1 MGKDPKKPTLNVYLA
16 SSPGGHLTETL
27 SLVEAFEGC
36 DVSVITLD
44 FPNMKGITLEGIRK
58 IHRIKLLFDYSIKF
72 GLPLT
77 LLKSFFEI
85 FWIFLKKKPHIIF
98 STGSEIALPAF
109 LLGKFVFR
117 SKVVYIE
124 CFTRTQTL
132 SGTGKVVY
140 AFSDLFLVQWPELAA
155 KYEKASYQ
163 GRLI

>member
-1 MGKDPKKPTLNVYLA
+1 MNVYLV

-27 SLVEAFEGC
+27 GLVEALGGC
-36 DVSVITLD
+36 DVYVITLD
-44 FPNMKGITLEGIRK
+44 FPNMKDVALEGIRR
-58 IHRIKLLFDYSIKF
+58 IHRVKLLFGYSIKF

-85 FWIFLKKKPHIIF
+85 FWIFLKRRPHLIF

-109 LLGKFVFR
+109 LLGKFLFR
-117 SKVVYIE
+117 SKVIYME

-140 AFSDLFLVQWPELAA
+140 SFSDLFLVQWEELVK
-155 KYEKASYQ
+155 KYPKALYK

>member
-1 MGKDPKKPTLNVYLA
+1 MNIYLV

-27 SLVEAFEGC
+27 SLLVAFEGC
-36 DVSVITLD
+36 DVYVITLD
-44 FPNMKGITLEGIRK
+44 FPNMKGVVLEGVQK
-58 IHRIKLLFDYSIKF
+58 LHRIKLLFGYSIKL

-85 FWIFLKKKPHIIF
+85 FWIFAKKRPHIIF

-109 LLGKFVFR
+109 LLGKFLFR
-117 SKVVYIE
+117 SKVVYME
-124 CFTRTQTL
+124 CFTRTQSL

-140 AFSDLFLVQWPELAA
+140 GFSDLFLTQWPELAE
-155 KYEKASYQ
+155 KYERASYQ

>member
-1 MGKDPKKPTLNVYLA
+1 MNIYLV

-27 SLVEAFEGC
+27 SLLESFEGC
-36 DVSVITLD
+36 DVRVITLD
-44 FPNMKGITLEGIRK
+44 FPNMKGVALEGVEK
-58 IHRIKLLFDYSIKF
+58 VHRIRLLLGYSIKW

-85 FWIFLKKKPHIIF
+85 FWIFLNKRPHLVV

-109 LLGKFVFR
+109 MIGKFLFR
-117 SKVVYIE
+117 SKVIYME
-124 CFTRTQTL
+124 CFTRIETL

-140 AFSDLFLVQWPELAA
+140 RFSDLFLVQWPELAA
-155 KYEKASYQ
+155 KYGKASYE

>member
-1 MGKDPKKPTLNVYLA
+1 MNIYLV

-27 SLVEAFEGC
+27 SMMEVFEGC
-36 DVSVITLD
+36 DVTVITLD
-44 FPNMKGITLEGIRK
+44 FPNMKGVVLEGIQSL
-58 IHRIKLLFDYSIKF
+58 HRIKLLFGYSIKF

-77 LLKSFFEI
+77 MLKSFFEV
-85 FWIFLKKKPHIIF
+85 FWLFVKKRPHLIV

-109 LLGKFVFR
+109 LMGKFLFR
-117 SKVVYIE
+117 SKVVYME
-124 CFTRTQTL
+124 CFTRTETL

-140 AFSDLFLVQWPELAA
+140 HFADLFLVQWPELAA

>member
-1 MGKDPKKPTLNVYLA
+1 MNIYLV

-27 SLVEAFEGC
+27 SLIEAFEGC

-44 FPNMKGITLEGIRK
+44 FPNMKGVVLEGVKRLYRIR
-58 IHRIKLLFDYSIKF
+58 LLFGYSIKF

-85 FWIFLKKKPHIIF
+85 FWIFLKKRPHMIV

-109 LLGKFVFR
+109 LIGKFLFR
-117 SKVVYIE
+117 SKVIYME
-124 CFTRTQTL
+124 CFTRIETL

-140 AFSDLFLVQWPELAA
+140 RFSDLFLVQWPELAA
-155 KYEKASYQ
+155 KYEKASYE